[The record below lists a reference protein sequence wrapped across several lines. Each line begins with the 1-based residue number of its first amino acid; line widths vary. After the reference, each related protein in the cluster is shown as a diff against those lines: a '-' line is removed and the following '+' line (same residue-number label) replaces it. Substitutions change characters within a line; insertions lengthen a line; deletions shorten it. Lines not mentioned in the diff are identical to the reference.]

1 MFLSKELKNKI
12 REYEKQLTWEDKK
25 KKELVGKN
33 MDYQFIQVLLDKI
46 NDNPNITVSI
56 HLKDGTVIN
65 MGTKQ
70 RNQSFVDSYDGEPS
84 EIEIR

>member
-12 REYEKQLTWEDKK
+12 KEYEKQLTWEDKK

-56 HLKDGTVIN
+56 HLKDGTIIN
-65 MGTKQ
+65 MGTKHT
-70 RNQSFVDSYDGEPS
+70 NHTTIDSYDGEPS

>member
-12 REYEKQLTWEDKK
+12 KEYEKQLTWEDKK

-70 RNQSFVDSYDGEPS
+70 RNQSFIDSYDGEPS
-84 EIEIR
+84 DIEIR